1 MEIMNQPGENPNSD
15 MEKKPEAVKN
25 PDLCRKPEPVKK
37 PEEIKIAFH
46 LNTLTHGGAERV
58 VTNLANRFAAEGYQ
72 VFVATEWTDEDEFVL
87 DERVHRIHVG
97 LREGDEKRNR
107 PSRYLRIYG
116 GVPAGRGRGF
126 CKART
131 F

>member
-1 MEIMNQPGENPNSD
+1 
-15 MEKKPEAVKN
+15 MEKKPEALKN

-72 VFVATEWTDEDEFVL
+72 VFVATEWTDEDYA
-87 DERVHRIHVG
+87 RGMRRKTG
-97 LREGDEKRNR
+97 
-107 PSRYLRIYG
+107 P
-116 GVPAGRGRGF
+116 PAICAESAIWKNLWRSTGRTWSWLLQGSHFLGH
-126 CKART
+126 
-131 F
+131 

>member
-97 LREGDEKRNR
+97 LREGDEKRN
-107 PSRYLRIYG
+107 
-116 GVPAGRGRGF
+116 
-126 CKART
+126 
-131 F
+131 